1 MSTRSLLT
9 ALTLTATLG
18 FAIGCG
24 DGTTTDDAAS
34 SAEGES
40 KSLIQQ
46 GGDAAKAAGDLAAS
60 LGMEPKDAIA
70 KVESLLG
77 ENKITEAK
85 ELFDK
90 LVAMKDQLPADLQ
103 AKVTELAGKFTG
115 GNVPALPGGLGG

>member
-9 ALTLTATLG
+9 AVALTATLG
-18 FAIGCG
+18 LAVGCG
-24 DGTTTDDAAS
+24 DDATTAEDALNQAD
-34 SAEGES
+34 GES

-46 GGDAAKAAGDLAAS
+46 GEDAAKAAGDLAAS

-103 AKVTELAGKFTG
+103 AKVTELASKFTG
-115 GNVPALPGGLGG
+115 GNLPSVPGLGG